1 MIDIKKLNNLING
14 GDAKKLAHY
23 LDNHNL
29 KVENDK
35 IVSNDKKYVGNQINY
50 WDKRQLVKKIN
61 LNS

>member
-1 MIDIKKLNNLING
+1 VIDIKKLNQLISNG
-14 GDAKKLAHY
+14 DPKKIALY

-29 KVENDK
+29 RIKDNKV
-35 IVSNDKKYVGNQINY
+35 ISNDKDYILDQITF

>member
-1 MIDIKKLNNLING
+1 MIDIKKLKQLIS
-14 GDAKKLAHY
+14 DADPKKIALY

-29 KVENDK
+29 KIKDNKV
-35 IVSNDKKYVGNQINY
+35 VSNDKDYILDQITF